1 MPILTLAQAVSD
13 GLNEAMKKHD
23 NALIFGEDVGKNGG
37 VFRITAGMQE
47 EFGEN
52 RVFDTPLAE
61 SGILQMSVGLA
72 QEGFLPIP
80 EMQFSGFIVEGMDAL
95 IAQIPRQ
102 RYRSGGTRNAQITI
116 RAPYGGGVHTPE
128 LHSDSL
134 EGMLA
139 QIPGLRVVIP
149 SSAYDAKGLMIAAI
163 ESEDPVFFLEHLRLY
178 RTVKDE
184 VPEGYYTVPLDKANV
199 IREGSDVTVIGY
211 GLMVPL
217 ALQAAEELEKQGISA
232 EVVDLRTISPVDYQ
246 TIQASVA
253 KTHRAV
259 VIQEAQRQAGTAGQM
274 MSEISERN
282 FMDLDAPIARV
293 TAPDTIFPFGLAE
306 EDWMPSV
313 DDIIAKAKETV
324 AF

>member
-1 MPILTLAQAVSD
+1 MPVLTLAQAVSD

-47 EFGEN
+47 TFGEN

-61 SGILQMSVGLA
+61 SGILHMSVGLA

-80 EMQFSGFIVEGMDAL
+80 ELQFSGFAVEAFDAL
-95 IAQIPRQ
+95 IAQISRQ

-134 EGMLA
+134 EGFFS

-149 SSAYDAKGLMIAAI
+149 SSAYDAKGLLLASI

-199 IREGSDVTVIGY
+199 VKEGSDVSLIGY
-211 GLMVPL
+211 GLMVPMAMQATEKL
-217 ALQAAEELEKQGISA
+217 AEKGINA
-232 EVVDLRTISPVDYQ
+232 EVIDLRTVSPVDYE
-246 TIQASVA
+246 TITASVA
-253 KTHRAV
+253 KTHHAV
-259 VIQEAQRQAGTAGQM
+259 VMQEAQRQAGTAGQII
-274 MSEISERN
+274 SEISERN
-282 FMDLDAPIARV
+282 FMDLDAPVARV
-293 TAPDTIFPFGLAE
+293 TAPDSVFAFGLAE
-306 EDWMPSV
+306 EEWMPDV
-313 DDIIAKAKETV
+313 NDIVAKVEETIN
-324 AF
+324 F

>member
-1 MPILTLAQAVSD
+1 MPVLTLAQAVSD

-47 EFGEN
+47 TFGEN

-61 SGILQMSVGLA
+61 SGILHMSVGLA

-80 EMQFSGFIVEGMDAL
+80 ELQFSGFAVEAFDAL
-95 IAQIPRQ
+95 IAQISRQ

-134 EGMLA
+134 EGFFS

-149 SSAYDAKGLMIAAI
+149 SSAYDAKGLLLASI

-184 VPEGYYTVPLDKANV
+184 VPEGHYTVPLDKANV
-199 IREGSDVTVIGY
+199 VKEGSDVSLIGY
-211 GLMVPL
+211 GLMVPMAMQATEKL
-217 ALQAAEELEKQGISA
+217 AEKGINA
-232 EVVDLRTISPVDYQ
+232 EVIDLRTVSPVDYE
-246 TIQASVA
+246 TITASVA
-253 KTHRAV
+253 KTHHAV
-259 VIQEAQRQAGTAGQM
+259 VMQEAQRQAGTAGQII
-274 MSEISERN
+274 SEISERN
-282 FMDLDAPIARV
+282 FMDLDAPVARV
-293 TAPDTIFPFGLAE
+293 TAPDSVFAFGLAE
-306 EDWMPSV
+306 EEWMPDV
-313 DDIIAKAKETV
+313 NDIVAKVEETIN
-324 AF
+324 F

>member
-1 MPILTLAQAVSD
+1 MPVLTLAQAVSD

-37 VFRITAGMQE
+37 VFRITAGMQDT
-47 EFGEN
+47 FGEN

-61 SGILQMSVGLA
+61 SGILHMSVGLA

-80 EMQFSGFIVEGMDAL
+80 ELQFSGFAVEAFDAL
-95 IAQIPRQ
+95 IAQISRQ

-134 EGMLA
+134 EGFFS

-149 SSAYDAKGLMIAAI
+149 SSAYDAKGLLLASI

-199 IREGSDVTVIGY
+199 VKEGTDVSLIGY
-211 GLMVPL
+211 GLMIPM
-217 ALQAAEELEKQGISA
+217 AMQAAEKLAEKGINA
-232 EVVDLRTISPVDYQ
+232 EVVDLRTVSPVDYE
-246 TIQASVA
+246 TITASVA
-253 KTHRAV
+253 KTHHAV
-259 VIQEAQRQAGTAGQM
+259 VMQEAQRQAGTAGQII
-274 MSEISERN
+274 SEISERN
-282 FMDLDAPIARV
+282 FMDLDAPVARV
-293 TAPDTIFPFGLAE
+293 TAPDSVFAFGLAE
-306 EDWMPSV
+306 EEWMPSV
-313 DDIIAKAKETV
+313 EDIVAKAEETIN
-324 AF
+324 F

>member
-1 MPILTLAQAVSD
+1 MPVLTLAQAVSD
-13 GLNEAMKKHD
+13 GLNEAMKNHD

-37 VFRITAGMQE
+37 VFRITAGMQDT
-47 EFGEN
+47 FGEN

-61 SGILQMSVGLA
+61 SGILHMSVGLA

-80 EMQFSGFIVEGMDAL
+80 ELQFSGFAVEAFDAL
-95 IAQIPRQ
+95 IAQISRQ

-134 EGMLA
+134 EGFFS

-149 SSAYDAKGLMIAAI
+149 SSAYDAKGLLLASI

-199 IREGSDVTVIGY
+199 VKEGTDVSLIGY
-211 GLMVPL
+211 GLMIPM
-217 ALQAAEELEKQGISA
+217 AMQAAEKLAEKGINA
-232 EVVDLRTISPVDYQ
+232 EVVDLRTVSPVDYE
-246 TIQASVA
+246 TITASVA
-253 KTHRAV
+253 KTHHAV
-259 VIQEAQRQAGTAGQM
+259 VMQEAQRQAGTAGQII
-274 MSEISERN
+274 SEISERN
-282 FMDLDAPIARV
+282 FMDLDAPVARV
-293 TAPDTIFPFGLAE
+293 TAPDSVFAFGLAE
-306 EDWMPSV
+306 EEWMPSV
-313 DDIIAKAKETV
+313 EDIVAKAEETIN
-324 AF
+324 F

>member
-1 MPILTLAQAVSD
+1 MPVLTLAQAVSD

-37 VFRITAGMQE
+37 VFRITAGMQDT
-47 EFGEN
+47 FGEN

-61 SGILQMSVGLA
+61 SGILHMSVGLA

-80 EMQFSGFIVEGMDAL
+80 ELQFSGFAVEAFDAL
-95 IAQIPRQ
+95 IAQISRQ

-134 EGMLA
+134 EGFFS

-149 SSAYDAKGLMIAAI
+149 SSAYDAKGLLLASI

-199 IREGSDVTVIGY
+199 VKEGTDVCLIGY
-211 GLMVPL
+211 GLMIPM
-217 ALQAAEELEKQGISA
+217 AMQAAEKLAEKGINA
-232 EVVDLRTISPVDYQ
+232 EVVDLRTVSPVDYE
-246 TIQASVA
+246 TITASVA
-253 KTHRAV
+253 KTHHAV
-259 VIQEAQRQAGTAGQM
+259 VMQEAQRQAGTAGQII
-274 MSEISERN
+274 SEISERN
-282 FMDLDAPIARV
+282 FMDLDAPVARV
-293 TAPDTIFPFGLAE
+293 TAPDSVFAFGLAE
-306 EDWMPSV
+306 EEWMPGV
-313 DDIIAKAKETV
+313 EDIVAKAEETIN
-324 AF
+324 F